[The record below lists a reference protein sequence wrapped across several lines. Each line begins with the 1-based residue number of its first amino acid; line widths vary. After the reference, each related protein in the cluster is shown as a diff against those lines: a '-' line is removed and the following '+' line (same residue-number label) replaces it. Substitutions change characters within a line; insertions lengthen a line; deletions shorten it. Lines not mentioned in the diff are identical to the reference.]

1 MKLIVEPNGAFE
13 FRQLMLSV
21 CDNIN
26 FFDASG
32 WEVIYDVCNRYLTDP
47 VVPQELGKKINEAF
61 IEISYKEYLWKYFRD
76 KQDVFDCLRQNEDIQ
91 EAVLPQPKEV
101 SRESLIDVSMEKLVA
116 YIYFV
121 TTGNEDMVNRVIKY
135 YDPYTSDGITQNR
148 YFATDDLVLCIRI
161 GHLFAQEELFT

>member
-13 FRQLMLSV
+13 FRQSMLSV

-26 FFDASG
+26 FFDANE
-32 WEVIYDVCNRYLTDP
+32 WEVIYDVCNRYVTDP

-76 KQDVFDCLRQNEDIQ
+76 KQDVFEFLRQNEDIQ
-91 EAVLPQPKEV
+91 EAVLSQLKEV
-101 SRESLIDVSMEKLVA
+101 SGESLIDVSMEKLVA

-135 YDPYTSDGITQNR
+135 YDPYTSGGITQDR
-148 YFATDDLVLCIRI
+148 YFATDDLVLRIRI
-161 GHLFAQEELFT
+161 GHLLA